1 MKKFAVIFVALMAFV
16 AVLQAETYTGLVVSK
31 NGTAV
36 IASESNPNQTIV
48 NVMMSIAGEVLPY
61 EGKVVEVTGTLH
73 PERSFPTLQTVES
86 IKEVSAE

>member
-1 MKKFAVIFVALMAFV
+1 MKKFAVMLIALITIAGMV
-16 AVLQAETYTGLVVSK
+16 QAETYTGLVVSK

-48 NVMMSIAGEVLPY
+48 NVMISIASEVLPY

-86 IKEVSAE
+86 IKEVQ